1 MKKRLFFGIT
11 LLAALTFAS
20 CGKKAPKSPVSE
32 DMQISAAETPKA
44 VSHRAEIEE
53 FLKGY
58 EQVCLQAE
66 KAAKSKSM
74 LDLLSLAEKAEKLES
89 QSKNV
94 EAYDDFTTADAAK
107 LTDYAIRLTKAL
119 ETTANSA
126 DSLNLGAFG
135 F

>member
-1 MKKRLFFGIT
+1 MKKGLILGIT

-20 CGKKAPKSPVSE
+20 CGKKAAKSPASG
-32 DMQISAAETPKA
+32 DMQMAAETPKT

-74 LDLLSLAEKAEKLES
+74 LDLLSLAEKAEKLDS

-107 LTDYAIRLTKAL
+107 LADYAIRLTKAL

-126 DSLNLGAFG
+126 DSLNFGAFG

>member
-1 MKKRLFFGIT
+1 MKKGLILGIA
-11 LLAALTFAS
+11 LLVALTFVS
-20 CGKKAPKSPVSE
+20 CGKKTAKSSSSG
-32 DMQISAAETPKA
+32 DIQMAAETPKA

-66 KAAKSKSM
+66 KAAKSKNI
-74 LDLLSLAEKAEKLES
+74 LDLISLAEKAEKLES

-107 LTDYAIRLTKAL
+107 LADYAVRLTKAL
-119 ETTANSA
+119 EITANSA
-126 DSLNLGAFG
+126 DSLNFGAFG